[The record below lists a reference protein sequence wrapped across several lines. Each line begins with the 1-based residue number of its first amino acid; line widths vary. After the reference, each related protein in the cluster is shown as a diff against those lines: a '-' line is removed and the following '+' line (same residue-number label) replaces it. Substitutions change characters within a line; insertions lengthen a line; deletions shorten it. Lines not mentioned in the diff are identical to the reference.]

1 MRNLLKPSKAQVKEL
16 VIVCLSLGPLTIK
29 DEDKQLNSTYSFP
42 DIFGVEIEQLY
53 LESEKNRSSGGANH
67 WVRSYFSKGKKKKK
81 KKKKPPPS
89 SQSRSCRFFELV
101 GKGLGQDRA
110 GGSDGH
116 QLQSLIKD
124 SKLQ

>member
-42 DIFGVEIEQLY
+42 DIFGVEVEQLY

-81 KKKKPPPS
+81 KKYHHVKFDKL
-89 SQSRSCRFFELV
+89 FFNFI
-101 GKGLGQDRA
+101 
-110 GGSDGH
+110 SN
-116 QLQSLIKD
+116 SIKL
-124 SKLQ
+124 K